1 MRETKEYFTCPNCHI
16 RSFSKVQIYG
26 HFRIYFCTM
35 CGHEF
40 MCSHEANESEVKQMF
55 FKRKGKKN
63 GNDDVESLVKKT
75 ADILNK
81 RIDEVVEKNARLSR
95 IIKYSTNEPT
105 FRFGNQEYVLWIN
118 SGQLSAGNNLWMY
131 IDKEEYKVYLSE
143 LDNVR
148 PDKENCEFKVEN
160 DLVYFT
166 ILGET
171 RYDTIQK
178 FNFVIDY
185 KKDKYV
191 VTMQDIKKDD
201 TNV

>member
-1 MRETKEYFTCPNCHI
+1 MKETKEYFTCPRCNTQ
-16 RSFSKVQIYG
+16 SFGQVENYG
-26 HFRIYFCTM
+26 DFKKCYCLA
-35 CGHEF
+35 CGHQFLYQVVEK
-40 MCSHEANESEVKQMF
+40 EVKRMF
-55 FKRKGKKN
+55 FKRKNKDK
-63 GNDDVESLVKKT
+63 VEYATKETV
-75 ADILNK
+75 AELNK
-81 RIDEVVEKNARLSR
+81 KISMLIDKENKLHR
-95 IIKYSTNEPT
+95 IIKYSASEPT

-191 VTMQDIKKDD
+191 VTTQDIKRDD
-201 TNV
+201 ANV